1 MISDPK
7 FSPFPLQFR
16 RSSSAVVLA
25 VGLLALTACGEPEQ
39 QSDADAS
46 PSAGTIEDLE
56 GLFSAV
62 DDRLECPEDS
72 SGDYHFALPDPEEEI
87 LEGRSCAESIVM
99 AWSSDEELIS
109 EIRTMMTSAQ
119 GELSMVESPNWVIA
133 DITET
138 AEDDLAHPGSRDL
151 EGLADDWDATYA
163 EY

>member
-1 MISDPK
+1 MISGPNLST
-7 FSPFPLQFR
+7 FQLRFPR
-16 RSSSAVVLA
+16 SSAVAVLA
-25 VGLLALTACGEPEQ
+25 VGILALPACGGPEQ

-46 PSAGTIEDLE
+46 PSVGTIEDLE

-99 AWSSDEELIS
+99 AWSSDEELVS

-119 GELSMVESPNWVIA
+119 GSLSMVESPNWVVA

-138 AEDDLAHPGSRDL
+138 AQDDLAHPGSRDL

>member
-1 MISDPK
+1 MILGPS
-7 FSPFPLQFR
+7 FFTSPLRFP
-16 RSSSAVVLA
+16 RSSSVAILA
-25 VGLLALTACGEPEQ
+25 VGILALAACGGPEQ
-39 QSDADAS
+39 QSDAEAS
-46 PSAGTIEDLE
+46 PSMGTIEDLD

-62 DDRLECPEDS
+62 DDQLECPEDS

-87 LEGRSCAESIVM
+87 LEGRSCAESVVM
-99 AWSSDEELIS
+99 AWSSDEELMS

-119 GELSMVESPNWVIA
+119 GSVSMVESPNWVVA

-138 AEDDLAHPGSRDL
+138 AQDDLAQPGSRDL